1 MWHRI
6 ISFEISAKKR
16 TRRGSVGGKRH
27 VNATTINDNDN
38 LNRSSNLPAVFM
50 TNAQSVNNKMDELEV
65 ILRQEQIDICVIT
78 ETWFKPDMPSSQTD
92 INGFSMFSK
101 SRDSRGGGVAI
112 YVKNSIPTN
121 ELDIIVPQELECIWV
136 QVRPYRLPRGVSAV
150 VFCVIYILT
159 DSPLQPLLAQH
170 VTDTVDQLRSR
181 YPELGFCITGDF
193 NRMDITPITLGNHLK
208 QLVTFPTRGR
218 ATLDLLITNIEP
230 HYHDPSP
237 YSNIGKSDHAS
248 VVWKPKSRLSQ
259 NTIKTRVT
267 RPFPDDKVRAFG
279 RWFQGQTW
287 SEVYGPG
294 TQNKTDA
301 MYSILNKGMDN
312 FFPNKTVKIHQSDKP
327 WITPR
332 IKSLIRKRQIAFA
345 TNSTQWPKL
354 RNMVKRAIEKAKVM
368 YYAEKVRK
376 LQTSDPRK
384 WYQSLKV
391 MLNTN
396 NTDMNMHI
404 ADIDES
410 DHKAMANAIN
420 AKFVGVSSHVQPL
433 DSSALPA
440 FLPVKD
446 CIPILNPWEVYH
458 ELKKV
463 KVSKSSGPDGIPP
476 RIIREFAYEL
486 SGPMTEILN
495 SSFAEGIVP
504 HQWRSAIVIPVPKQ
518 YPLVLTNYMADI
530 IN

>member
-267 RPFPDDKVRAFG
+267 RPFPFSLTIKQSLTIERIQKRACKIILGYNKFISYQKALNTLNLQPLSTRRESHCLIFAGSLNSCSRTSGLLPPRRKEVHGRSLRNDNEYSRLQTRTERYANSPVPFFVRL
-279 RWFQGQTW
+279 
-287 SEVYGPG
+287 
-294 TQNKTDA
+294 
-301 MYSILNKGMDN
+301 LNK
-312 FFPNKTVKIHQSDKP
+312 
-327 WITPR
+327 
-332 IKSLIRKRQIAFA
+332 
-345 TNSTQWPKL
+345 
-354 RNMVKRAIEKAKVM
+354 
-368 YYAEKVRK
+368 
-376 LQTSDPRK
+376 
-384 WYQSLKV
+384 
-391 MLNTN
+391 
-396 NTDMNMHI
+396 
-404 ADIDES
+404 
-410 DHKAMANAIN
+410 
-420 AKFVGVSSHVQPL
+420 
-433 DSSALPA
+433 
-440 FLPVKD
+440 
-446 CIPILNPWEVYH
+446 
-458 ELKKV
+458 
-463 KVSKSSGPDGIPP
+463 
-476 RIIREFAYEL
+476 
-486 SGPMTEILN
+486 
-495 SSFAEGIVP
+495 
-504 HQWRSAIVIPVPKQ
+504 
-518 YPLVLTNYMADI
+518 
-530 IN
+530 